1 MISARPVRTW
11 PLRSAPASPRSDP
24 SPSGAAA
31 GVRSVHTIRPTPI
44 SAIVQKTSSKP
55 ARSASTPI
63 TGPSSAPAIAAPMAE
78 PISCPRFSRGAAPAS
93 QAIAPAQEAAPPMP
107 WMNRDTSSTRIV
119 PANATAMLES
129 TISAS
134 PSSTVGFTPN
144 LRREDA
150 ARQPARERPERVR
163 GGEDAGARLGQAE
176 LVREVGQQRRERRV
190 ERRVDEDDGG
200 DEEKELAHW
209 TSADPRSR
217 PARPS
222 CG

>member
-63 TGPSSAPAIAAPMAE
+63 TGPSSAPAIAAPIAE

-107 WMNRDTSSTRIV
+107 WMNRDTSSTQDRARERDRDAREHHQRQ
-119 PANATAMLES
+119 PEQHRRLHAEL
-129 TISAS
+129 
-134 PSSTVGFTPN
+134 G
-144 LRREDA
+144 REDA

-176 LVREVGQQRRERRV
+176 LVGQVGQQRRERRV

-200 DEEKELAHW
+200 DEEKELAHR
-209 TSADPRSR
+209 TSADARSR
-217 PARPS
+217 PARS
-222 CG
+222 SGG